1 MDRNGAK
8 LSAGSAALA
17 MIPTW
22 VRCTPHRP
30 SLCCINGEY
39 GCNTLVLQW
48 GHRLSA
54 METAT
59 ALGIWTPVRFPSMGP
74 PPFGGGNALTV
85 RGVALFDEPSMGPP
99 PFGDG
104 NVGLGG
110 FQALGCGP
118 SMGPPPFGDGNS
130 RIARRQCCRQS
141 AFHGATAFRRWKPLL
156 VARLRHGFIQKRVFP
171 QEPVTG

>member
-54 METAT
+54 METSMPDPQ
-59 ALGIWTPVRFPSMGP
+59 PVSPR
-74 PPFGGGNALTV
+74 
-85 RGVALFDEPSMGPP
+85 RPSMGPP

-104 NVGLGG
+104 NAVLAGPPPLRRPAFNGATAFRRWKRNHQELSARDRLYLQWG
-110 FQALGCGP
+110 HHLSAMETYDSDWWTPEGEAP
-118 SMGPPPFGDGNS
+118 SMGPPPFGDGNEI
-130 RIARRQCCRQS
+130 RG
-141 AFHGATAFRRWKPLL
+141 H
-156 VARLRHGFIQKRVFP
+156 
-171 QEPVTG
+171 

>member
-74 PPFGGGNALTV
+74 PPFGDGNWRVRWGYGGKKRTFNGATAFRRWKHGGNKECL
-85 RGVALFDEPSMGPP
+85 
-99 PFGDG
+99 
-104 NVGLGG
+104 
-110 FQALGCGP
+110 
-118 SMGPPPFGDGNS
+118 
-130 RIARRQCCRQS
+130 RRDC
-141 AFHGATAFRRWKPLL
+141 AFNGATAFRRWKPLF